1 MCGIVAISS
10 SRNEQFDLAGSIRC
24 IAHRG
29 PDDSG
34 IFYSDAN
41 DAQLGQARLSIIDLS
56 PAGHQP
62 MLDAS
67 GRYIM
72 TFNGEIYNY
81 TDLKTELEKKYGF
94 FRWKSTSDTEVIL
107 EGFAKEGYSYFS
119 KLNGIFALAIYDK
132 AEKILHVVRDPIG
145 IKPLYYTEQGGSVF
159 FCSEIKGLLSFSH
172 LKRDIRK
179 QSLADQLTFMYV
191 PEPYTMYENYFKLA
205 PGVYHAYSE
214 GKNIYKEQLFNQLH
228 DKISFSSEDD
238 MIGAFRETFA
248 ASVKRQLIADVPISL
263 FLSGGLDSSAVA
275 YEAVQAGGQ
284 IKTAYTISF
293 SKEDN
298 QHDGQSNDL
307 FYAEKMASK
316 LGLNLQVIKAKSEF
330 ISLLPDLVPFLED
343 GISDPAAINTYLIC
357 ESARKDG
364 VKVMLSGQGA
374 DEYLC
379 GYRRYRAEQFI
390 DNMSGITKA
399 GLGIVDS
406 LLPASIPGKLNAP
419 VRRIKRLAKAARQNK
434 NDRLPGYFMW
444 NDPTEISNYFADSST
459 VRPGHDL
466 TDFFSA
472 RSHMDTMEAM
482 LQADQQFDLLSL
494 NLSYSDKMSMI
505 VGVEAR
511 VPFLDFEM
519 VRLMNS
525 VPIDMKLRNKQ
536 QKYIL
541 KKAMEPY
548 LPHEVIYRPK
558 AGFALPI
565 RSWFRHANPMFQ
577 KYFDPQR
584 IKKQG
589 IFKGEIFDN
598 MYKEQ
603 LAGKKDYSYT
613 LFAVLCQQIWLEKV
627 YGI

>member
-1 MCGIVAISS
+1 MCGILAISS
-10 SRNEQFDLAGSIRC
+10 SRSEQFDITGSLKC

-34 IFYSDAN
+34 IFYSEAN
-41 DAQLGQARLSIIDLS
+41 DAQIGQARLSIIDLS
-56 PAGHQP
+56 AAGHQP
-62 MLDAS
+62 MEDSS
-67 GRYIM
+67 GRYTM
-72 TFNGEIYNY
+72 TYNGEVYNFEE
-81 TDLKTELEKKYGF
+81 LKRYLEKKYGPIK
-94 FRWKSTSDTEVIL
+94 WKSTSDTEVIL
-107 EGFAKEGYSYFS
+107 EGFAREGYTYFS
-119 KLNGIFALAIYDK
+119 KLNGIFALALYDK
-132 AEKILHVVRDPIG
+132 SEKILHVLRDPIG

-159 FCSEIKGLLSFSH
+159 FCSEIKGLLHFSH
-172 LKRDIRK
+172 LARDIRK
-179 QSLADQLTFMYV
+179 QSLADQLIFMYV
-191 PEPYTMYENYFKLA
+191 PEPYTMYENYFKLQ
-205 PGVYHAYSE
+205 PGVYHAYQN
-214 GKNIYKEQLFNQLH
+214 GKNIHSEQLFNKLH
-228 DKISFSSEDD
+228 DKISFSSEED
-238 MIGAFRETFA
+238 MISVFRETFA
-248 ASVKRQLIADVPISL
+248 DSVKRQLIADVPVSL

-275 YEAVQAGGQ
+275 YEAVKAGGN

-298 QHDGQSNDL
+298 QYDGQSNDL
-307 FYAEKMASK
+307 FYADKIASK
-316 LGLNLQVIKAKSEF
+316 LGLDLQVIKAKSEF
-330 ISLLPDLVPFLED
+330 ISLLPDLIPFLED

-390 DNMSGITKA
+390 NNMPGIAKK
-399 GLGIVDS
+399 GLAIAETF
-406 LLPASIPGKLNAP
+406 LPSSIPGKFNAP
-419 VRRIKRLAKAARQNK
+419 VRRIERLAKAARQNK
-434 NDRLPGYFMW
+434 NERLPGYFMW
-444 NDPTEISNYFADSST
+444 NDPAEISNYFTDSSMIS
-459 VRPGHDL
+459 PGHDL
-466 TDFFSA
+466 VDFFNA
-472 RSHMDTMEAM
+472 RMHMDTMETM
-482 LQADQQFDLLSL
+482 LLADQQFDLLSL

-525 VPIDMKLRNKQ
+525 VPINMKLRNNM

-565 RSWFRHANPMFQ
+565 RSWFRQHNPMFH
-577 KYFDPQR
+577 KYFGPKR
-584 IKKQG
+584 IRKQG
-589 IFKGEIFDN
+589 IFKSHIFED
-598 MYKEQ
+598 MYQQQ
-603 LAGKKDYSYT
+603 LAGEKDYSYT
-613 LFAVLCQQIWLEKV
+613 LFAVLCQQIWLEKE